1 MRYRLSVMGPGLIVL
16 ASAAT
21 LAACVAQS
29 AGTTTSQPVART
41 TDSARPAAPGGVI
54 RRGDTF
60 ASMAKQYTARPSPYS
75 ATGASAW
82 VEPAPAPAFVA
93 SDPPPPADPPA
104 PPLAAVANRQ
114 PGEADPT
121 EVARP
126 EAAAP
131 EASAAASQ
139 PSASAPDPELRDAG
153 LALFNNFSC
162 GTCHVLA
169 DAGAS
174 GSIGPSLD
182 RNPRLS
188 KDFTVDVIT
197 NGSGAMPSFGGQM
210 TDEEIATLAEY
221 IVQFARK

>member
-1 MRYRLSVMGPGLIVL
+1 MRYPLSAMGSGLMAL

-29 AGTTTSQPVART
+29 AGTTTRPPAASA
-41 TDSARPAAPGGVI
+41 TDSASSAAPGGVI

-60 ASMAKQYTARPSPYS
+60 ASMARQYTARPGPYS

-114 PGEADPT
+114 PAEADPVDVT
-121 EVARP
+121 RP

-131 EASAAASQ
+131 DTPAAAPQSSAAA
-139 PSASAPDPELRDAG
+139 PNAELRAAG
-153 LALFNNFSC
+153 LTLFNNFSC
-162 GTCHVLA
+162 GTCHVFA

-188 KDFTVDVIT
+188 KDYTVDVIA

-221 IVQFARK
+221 LVQFARK